1 LLIIV
6 MTAGIKIRNCLP
18 ADD

>member
-6 MTAGIKIRNCLP
+6 MTAGIKIWNCLP
-18 ADD
+18 ADS